1 MISDIFSY
9 QISDFIMYS
18 KEALGGLLS
27 NYNDDIWP
35 IQVFWVLISILIFY
49 ILVFKTR
56 LFKLVFV
63 FFSAAWFYTGW
74 FFYKENFSSI
84 NLASNY
90 AFYICAL
97 QGFLF
102 LSLVF
107 FKAVKFS
114 KNFISLSI
122 IFLCM
127 FVPVEWLFKG
137 DISEVTLFG
146 WGPIPVSVA
155 SMALVSLIK
164 GKVKLMLIAIPILTM
179 IFALASH
186 LYAQ

>member
-1 MISDIFSY
+1 
-9 QISDFIMYS
+9 
-18 KEALGGLLS
+18 
-27 NYNDDIWP
+27 
-35 IQVFWVLISILIFY
+35 
-49 ILVFKTR
+49 
-56 LFKLVFV
+56 
-63 FFSAAWFYTGW
+63 
-74 FFYKENFSSI
+74 
-84 NLASNY
+84 
-90 AFYICAL
+90 
-97 QGFLF
+97 
-102 LSLVF
+102 
-107 FKAVKFS
+107 
-114 KNFISLSI
+114 
-122 IFLCM
+122 M